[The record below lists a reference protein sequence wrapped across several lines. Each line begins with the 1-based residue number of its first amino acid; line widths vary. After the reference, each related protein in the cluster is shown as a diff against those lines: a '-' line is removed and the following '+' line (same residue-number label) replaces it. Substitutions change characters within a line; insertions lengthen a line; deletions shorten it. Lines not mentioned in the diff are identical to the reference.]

1 MNPSSMKYALA
12 AAVALIQT
20 GVLGYM
26 IESRASILRNGQEI
40 VLETVPV
47 DPRDLMRGDYVILSY
62 PISSVEH
69 AKIAGTVPASD
80 SAKPVYIA
88 LVPGEGGR
96 HVFSRAAWQPF
107 TDMKP
112 EEVLLKGM
120 TPESFY
126 IGTETVPLT
135 FGIERFY
142 VPEGEGRPIE
152 EGVREKTVDVV
163 VAVTDDG
170 RAQIK
175 SLRLEGQTLYDE
187 PLY

>member
-1 MNPSSMKYALA
+1 MNPSSLKYALA

-26 IESRASILRNGQEI
+26 IESRASILRNGKEV

-47 DPRDLMRGDYVILSY
+47 DPRDLMRGDFVILSY
-62 PISSVEH
+62 PISSIEH
-69 AKIAGTVPASD
+69 ARISGTVPPSD
-80 SAKPVYIA
+80 SAKPVYLA
-88 LVPGEGGR
+88 LVPGEGGH
-96 HVFSRAAWQPF
+96 HVFSRASWQPI
-107 TDMKP
+107 TDLKP
-112 EEVLLKGM
+112 EEVVITGM
-120 TPESFY
+120 TPEYFY

-135 FGIERFY
+135 FGIERYY

-152 EGVREKTVDVV
+152 EGVREKAVDVV
-163 VAVTDDG
+163 VAVTGDG

-175 SLRLEGQTLYDE
+175 SLRLEGQTLYAE

>member
-1 MNPSSMKYALA
+1 MIASNRKYVFA
-12 AAVALIQT
+12 AAAALIQT
-20 GVLGYM
+20 GVLAYM

-47 DPRDLMRGDYVILSY
+47 DPRDLLRGDYVILSY
-62 PISSVEH
+62 PLSQIEN
-69 AKIAGTVPASD
+69 AKIAGTMPPSNG
-80 SAKPVYIA
+80 SKPVYIA

-96 HVFSRAAWQPF
+96 HVFSRASWQPF
-107 TDMKP
+107 ADLMP
-112 EEVLLKGM
+112 GEVLLTGK
-120 TPESFY
+120 TPEGFY

-135 FGIERFY
+135 FGIERYY

-152 EGVREKTVDVV
+152 DGVREKAVDVL
-163 VAVTDDG
+163 VAVAGDG

-175 SLRLEGQTLYDE
+175 SLRLEGQTLYAE